1 MISFTQLTKVQVSI
15 NRSIMSNS
23 LRPCGLQPT
32 KLLCPWSFPGKNTGV
47 GCHALLQEIFP
58 TQGSNLGLLHCKT
71 DSLPSELPGKSTQLT
86 YLKANPHGET
96 PSQIGP
102 EIMFHLLSE
111 HPLAQ
116 LHKINTSH
124 TFNSF
129 RDPDNL
135 LDLHFLIC

>member
-1 MISFTQLTKVQVSI
+1 MELSRQEYWSGLPCPPPGDLLNPGIKPG
-15 NRSIMSNS
+15 S
-23 LRPCGLQPT
+23 L
-32 KLLCPWSFPGKNTGV
+32 
-47 GCHALLQEIFP
+47 AL
-58 TQGSNLGLLHCKT
+58 KT
-71 DSLPSELPGKSTQLT
+71 DFLRSKLPGKSTQLI

-129 RDPDNL
+129 CDPDNL